1 MSAQRPLPVYYAA
14 ISAALNADDVQA
26 VPGLLTLM
34 ALDGHGHE
42 AETLRRLMSA
52 AAAMTGDLDAWREGE
67 ELATGM
73 GTP

>member
-1 MSAQRPLPVYYAA
+1 
-14 ISAALNADDVQA
+14 
-26 VPGLLTLM
+26 M